1 MTPKR
6 MANDHL
12 AWQKYYLG
20 HPFTLPL
27 LGISR
32 WGWSPSRPSSFN
44 FFSFSKAANYFL
56 CYVLFGPA
64 PILILGVLVFISQF
78 LVLACS
84 PLRPW
89 NHWREQSSLFSRKF
103 YIWSQVSTFRSNEMF
118 ACLDIFSDAWI
129 PAVFQV
135 CLPSAAD
142 ELVLRV
148 ARSSEAKPTLT
159 SQESLCLS
167 CSTHHMLPT
176 Q

>member
-1 MTPKR
+1 MTTWSDKS
-6 MANDHL
+6 NIL
-12 AWQKYYLG
+12 VI
-20 HPFTLPL
+20 PL
-27 LGISR
+27 LYLCWASHGEVGLPHHHLPSIFSL
-32 WGWSPSRPSSFN
+32 SPKQQITSC
-44 FFSFSKAANYFL
+44 YF
-56 CYVLFGPA
+56 LFGPA
-64 PILILGVLVFISQF
+64 PILILGVLVLISQF

-84 PLRPW
+84 PFRPW
-89 NHWREQSSLFSRKF
+89 NHWGEQSSLFSRKF

-142 ELVLRV
+142 ELVLRA

-159 SQESLCLS
+159 SPESLCLS
-167 CSTHHMLPT
+167 CSTRHMLPA